1 MATVK
6 KGVLV
11 PAGEWWSTYGGQSA
25 HSGAASGKPST
36 AWRGVNC
43 ETLILRRTARRTA
56 HSMMQGKLA
65 RPICPSRRA
74 LAGMPRSLVQRLE
87 IDFEMAFDLDE
98 AAWPQRR
105 VLDFQ
110 VLLDKILRWNI

>member
-1 MATVK
+1 MEKFSRRSSLPGSRGA
-6 KGVLV
+6 
-11 PAGEWWSTYGGQSA
+11 AADWWSCRPSPS
-25 HSGAASGKPST
+25 SGPNST
-36 AWRGVNC
+36 ACRVRGKAGP
-43 ETLILRRTARRTA
+43 TG

-65 RPICPSRRA
+65 RPMCPSRRA
-74 LAGMPRSLVQRLE
+74 LAGMPRVLVQRLE

-110 VLLDKILRWNI
+110 VLLDKI